1 MTSLKI
7 CGLFVPLL
15 LAVGCSSTSQ
25 TPPSQGA
32 EDNPPAQTANAAPA
46 PPPNP
51 QPAEPAP
58 TAQSGSTQPSPEA
71 VLVYFSEGS
80 AELDPSAQPL
90 VDYTAR
96 LFREGN
102 PFVMTVVGHAD
113 SVGQDYS
120 NLILSARRAAA
131 VKQALVARGIPAD
144 RLQIQAVGISDPA
157 VQGSDESADAQNRRV
172 RITWR

>member
-46 PPPNP
+46 PNPP
-51 QPAEPAP
+51 PAQPAP

-102 PFVMTVVGHAD
+102 PFVMTVVGHTD
-113 SVGQDYS
+113 RVGQDYS

-172 RITWR
+172 RITWK